1 MRIWRWETQMISCE
15 KTSLTDN
22 QFHKY
27 LVGRLGWAGDPAS
40 LTELPGKTIGRV
52 WPLPHPQDSGKQS
65 SCSDDVAVL

>member
-27 LVGRLGWAGDPAS
+27 LVGRLGWAGEAAS
-40 LTELPGKTIGRV
+40 LTDNQFHRYLVGR
-52 WPLPHPQDSGKQS
+52 LG
-65 SCSDDVAVL
+65 